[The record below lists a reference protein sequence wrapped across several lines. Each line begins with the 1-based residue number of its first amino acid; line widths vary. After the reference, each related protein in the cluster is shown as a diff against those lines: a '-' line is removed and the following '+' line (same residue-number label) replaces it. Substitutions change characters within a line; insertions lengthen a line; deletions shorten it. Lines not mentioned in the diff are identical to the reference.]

1 MKRTVDWVVT
11 GTVIASPTVVWEDGA
26 VAVQGNR
33 IVGLGDRGEITA
45 AYEGRPLGGPTC
57 TVMAGMIDCHTHAA
71 QALVRSLIAHEAPM
85 IYRLYLPAEDAMS
98 LDDVALSTQLL
109 MAQLIRSGVTCF
121 AETTATPAHEET
133 VAQAVAD
140 AGFRAVLARG
150 AGDQRCHHAAAYSQI
165 GDRSWIEPRSG
176 AAEADLERTAAFL
189 DRYDPRGSGRI
200 KGSVLAS
207 HITGYSDT
215 YFRLAA
221 ELAAER
227 AATLQVHV
235 ARDRE
240 EVEFCLAVHGCRPVE
255 HLAGLGVLSPRTL
268 AIHAILLTARE
279 IELLAAG
286 GSAVAHSPVEC
297 QNILNGVPPVR
308 TLRDRGI
315 AVGLGCDNAI
325 NDMWEVMRTAWT
337 LHSGLRGIRDYDAE
351 HLPAEDI
358 FAMATLDAARAVGW
372 SDAIGSLEVDKRA
385 DLVVVDRSA
394 PHLCVMQHPLV
405 DLVRYGTRADVRDV
419 MIDGRLVLSGGELTT
434 IDLEAVTA
442 RAAEAAP
449 RIATAVSPRRY
460 RPLSPTVEIR

>member
-1 MKRTVDWVVT
+1 M
-11 GTVIASPTVVWEDGA
+11 IASPTTVWVDGA
-26 VAVQGNR
+26 VAVEGNR
-33 IVGLGDRGEITA
+33 IVAVGSRDEVLA
-45 AYEGRPLGGPTC
+45 AYMGRRLGGPHC
-57 TVMAGMIDCHTHAA
+57 TIMAGMIDCHTHAA
-71 QALVRSLIAHEAPM
+71 QALVRSLIAHEPPM

-98 LDDVALSTQLL
+98 LDDVSLSAQLL

-133 VAQAVAD
+133 IAQAVEA

-150 AGDQRCHHAAAYSQI
+150 AGDQASHHAGAYSQI
-165 GDRSWIEPRSG
+165 TDQSWVKPRPG
-176 AAEADLERTAAFL
+176 AAEIDLAHTADFL
-189 DRYDPRGSGRI
+189 DRYDPAGAGLI

-227 AATLQVHV
+227 GATLQMHV

-240 EVEFCLAVHGCRPVE
+240 EVEFCLSVHGCRPVE
-255 HLAGLGVLSPRTL
+255 HLADIGVLSPRAL

-279 IELLAAG
+279 IELLASTG
-286 GSAVAHSPVEC
+286 TAVAHSPVEC

-308 TLRDRGI
+308 SLRDRGI

-337 LHSGLRGIRDYDAE
+337 LHSGLRGIPDYDAE

-372 SDAIGSLEVDKRA
+372 SDAIGSLEVGKRA
-385 DLVVVDRSA
+385 DLVVVDRSG
-394 PHLCVMQHPLV
+394 PHLCVTQHPVV

-419 MIDGRLVLSGGELTT
+419 MIDGRLVLADRQLAT
-434 IDLEAVTA
+434 IDLESITA
-442 RAAEAAP
+442 RAREAAP
-449 RIATAVSPRRY
+449 RVAAAVVPRRY
-460 RPLSPTVEIR
+460 RPLSPSVQIR